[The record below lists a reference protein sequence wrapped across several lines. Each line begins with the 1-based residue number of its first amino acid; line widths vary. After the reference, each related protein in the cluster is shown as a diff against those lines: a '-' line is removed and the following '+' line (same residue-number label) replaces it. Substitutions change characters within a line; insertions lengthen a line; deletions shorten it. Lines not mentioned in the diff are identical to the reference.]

1 MTDAPILSEDP
12 VNSLAPRIER
22 LFRVAKER
30 WPGVEI
36 EEGDFSAR
44 LGVLAEA
51 ATDWETLLTDERG
64 VEVYLTLGCLA
75 GDRRALSY
83 FEEQYMRTLEIV
95 WRRGEAVALDD
106 DARQALRERLLVQTS
121 GRQPKLAEFSGR
133 GSLRNWLRIV
143 ALRQLADAAE
153 RKQPEVATEE
163 GFFAALVSPGDDV
176 QTEYAKALYRSSFYE
191 TFSSA
196 LASLP
201 ERDRSLLRYAVVKGL
216 TLDELALVFAV
227 HRATIA
233 RWLVDVRATLA
244 KELRQALRARLA
256 VDSSELDS
264 ILRIIESQIDLTLE
278 YESQSTED

>member
-1 MTDAPILSEDP
+1 MTDAPILTEDL
-12 VNSLAPRIER
+12 VNALTPRIER

-30 WPGVEI
+30 WPGVEV
-36 EEGDFSAR
+36 EEGDFTAR
-44 LGVLAEA
+44 LGGLAST
-51 ATDWETLLTDERG
+51 ATDWETLLAAERG
-64 VEVYLTLGCLA
+64 AEIYLALGCLV
-75 GDRRALSY
+75 GDRRALAY

-106 DARQALRERLLVQTS
+106 DARQALRERLLVRTS
-121 GRQPKLAEFSGR
+121 ERQPKLAEFSGR

-191 TFSSA
+191 TFSLA
-196 LASLP
+196 LASLS
-201 ERDRSLLRYAVVKGL
+201 ERERSLLRYAVVKGL

-278 YESQSTED
+278 SDSQSTAD